1 MEQLARFCNVV
12 ADKFVLHTISATVD
26 SMGTNG
32 QGECGDRFGYG
43 SNAAAAAGSGA
54 TQLRF
59 TVRGTRCAHRLQ
71 ATVDRTK
78 FWGVEGAG
86 WCPERGHWRLIGN
99 GRVVDCGECC
109 ILNTVRVLVHL
120 AGRRYLQ
127 HAVAAT
133 FCALLFLFAVGT
145 KLAAYHPHEAAAKPI
160 ASAKVWQATKSVPSS
175 VEQVRIPSYPVALI
189 ALLFGIFAMEGAIL
203 VPVREVRAPGSPISF
218 SPLAIRPPPAC

>member
-1 MEQLARFCNVV
+1 MVKGNVATGLGTVAMPQRCGKRSDATAICGARYAVR
-12 ADKFVLHTISATVD
+12 SP
-26 SMGTNG
+26 
-32 QGECGDRFGYG
+32 
-43 SNAAAAAGSGA
+43 AA
-54 TQLRF
+54 
-59 TVRGTRCAHRLQ
+59 Q

-160 ASAKVWQATKSVPSS
+160 ASAKVWQATKSVPST

>member
-1 MEQLARFCNVV
+1 MVKGNVATGLGTV
-12 ADKFVLHTISATVD
+12 A
-26 SMGTNG
+26 MP
-32 QGECGDRFGYG
+32 QR
-43 SNAAAAAGSGA
+43 
-54 TQLRF
+54 LREAERRNCDLRYA
-59 TVRGTRCAHRLQ
+59 VRSPGPQ

-86 WCPERGHWRLIGN
+86 WRPERGHWRLIGN

-109 ILNTVRVLVHL
+109 ILKTVRVLVHL

-160 ASAKVWQATKSVPSS
+160 ASAKVWQATKSVPST